1 MKIKKIGVLGGT
13 GFVGRHLATRLANR
27 GYLLKVLTRRPERH
41 RELEVLPGLELIE
54 ADVHDPKILQQQFSG
69 CDAVINLVGVLH
81 EYSNQRFGAVH
92 AELPT
97 KVIDACRASGVKR
110 LLHMSA
116 LGADAAKGPS
126 QYLFTKG
133 AGEQTVMAAQ
143 DLAVT
148 CFKPSIIFGPDD
160 NFYNQFATLLRL
172 SPVLPVACPNTRF
185 APVYVGDVA
194 QAFEI
199 ALDNAATIGKSY
211 ELCGPKVY
219 AFKELVEDIARMLDL
234 KRLVVGLPDGLARL
248 QGKLMGLLPMKV
260 FTTDNYLSLQ
270 VDSVSSGNSLGF
282 AELGI
287 VPHSVESIMPRYFA
301 NLSQRRR
308 YDALRETAGRG

>member
-1 MKIKKIGVLGGT
+1 MKIKKIGGLGGT
-13 GFVGRHLATRLANR
+13 GFVGRHLATRLANQ
-27 GYLLKVLTRRPERH
+27 GYALKVLTRRPERH
-41 RELEVLPGLELIE
+41 RELEVLPGLELLE
-54 ADVHDPKILQQQFSG
+54 ADVHDPQILQQQFSG

-92 AELPT
+92 AELPA
-97 KVIDACRASGVKR
+97 KVVDACRASGIKR

-133 AGEQTVMAAQ
+133 AGEQAVMAVQ

-148 CFKPSIIFGPDD
+148 CFKPSIIFGPKD
-160 NFYNQFATLLRL
+160 NFYNQFANLLRI

-199 ALDNAATIGKSY
+199 ALENDATIGKSY
-211 ELCGPKVY
+211 ELCGPKIY
-219 AFKELVEDIARMLDL
+219 AFKELVEGIARMLGL
-234 KRLVVGLPDGLARL
+234 KRLVVGLPDGLAQL
-248 QGKLMGLLPMKV
+248 QGKIMGLLPVKV

-270 VDSVSSGNSLGF
+270 VDSVCSGNSPGF
-282 AELGI
+282 AELGMT
-287 VPHSVESIMPRYFA
+287 PHSVESIMPRYFA
-301 NLSQRRR
+301 NQSQRRR
-308 YDALRETAGRG
+308 YDALRQAAGRG